1 MSDLI
6 DKAHQIVKKAVEW
19 DLSQEG
25 IYPDGHGGF
34 VMPGYAEPLP
44 ASPGYTMPGQPPP
57 PPPPNPVQPMIDKV
71 VARYADVPGLFEPFT
86 WCPKGGDFDTMA
98 TGMLPTLQRLSS
110 GQIDSDPVTH
120 TPVVPNPHLDNVA
133 TVATDVDN
141 WHGEAA
147 SNFVRNYQSHFRTVA
162 ESQFIAAAVLKGCL
176 EAEDA
181 MWREV
186 ASNIEQIADRTLS
199 ALDKMD
205 DTGKNGFVF
214 GLTVVAAVVATVVVL
229 PAGAA
234 LTAVAAV
241 GSAAT
246 IAASGTDLEFSGE
259 SAPVVVDHMREAIG
273 TLKQQILDTETKIAK
288 AARDM
293 GNLVESAPVNQFYLN
308 RPMMA
313 AEPGGLGSDQG

>member
-6 DKAHQIVKKAVEW
+6 DKANEIVKKAVEW

-25 IYPDGHGGF
+25 IYPDGHGGYQ
-34 VMPGYAEPLP
+34 MPGAYAPMP

-57 PPPPNPVQPMIDKV
+57 PPPANPVQPIIDKV

-86 WCPKGGDFDTMA
+86 WCPKGGDFRTMS
-98 TGMLPTLQRLSS
+98 TGMLPTLQKLSS

-181 MWREV
+181 MWGEV
-186 ASNIEQIADRTLS
+186 AKNIEQIADRTLS

-259 SAPVVVDHMREAIG
+259 SAPVVVDHMRDAIG
-273 TLKQQILDTETKIAK
+273 KLKQQIVDTETKIAT

-293 GNLVESAPVNQFYLN
+293 GNLIESAPVNQFYLN
-308 RPMMA
+308 RPMLA